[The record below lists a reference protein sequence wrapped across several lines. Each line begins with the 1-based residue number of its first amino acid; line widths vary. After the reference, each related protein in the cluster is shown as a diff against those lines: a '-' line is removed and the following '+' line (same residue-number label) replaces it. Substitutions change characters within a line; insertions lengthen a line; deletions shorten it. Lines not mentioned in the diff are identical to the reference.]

1 MNFNILY
8 RTIQQKNTVKIHN
21 LLLSKFTLL
30 LREANDTMK
39 LERRDTVEGS
49 DYFLDSGGLNLQ
61 QDIWHIFE
69 TIQAPRTYAKGE
81 MIYLQGERADCLY
94 YLKAGRVKIFLTSE
108 NGMEKTL
115 TILESGKLFGEAAFL
130 DRLPRMSSARAQI
143 QSEIIAVDRPHLMQY
158 FSEKPAL
165 AMDLL
170 EYLART
176 VRMLSAQVDHMTF
189 LQADQRIAQLL
200 LNLAAAQERHTVHCT
215 HEELAGLAGASR
227 VTVSKTLGDFVRRGW
242 IATHYREIGILNG
255 EALRR
260 FAFASRDK

>member
-1 MNFNILY
+1 
-8 RTIQQKNTVKIHN
+8 
-21 LLLSKFTLL
+21 
-30 LREANDTMK
+30 
-39 LERRDTVEGS
+39 VEGS
-49 DYFLDSGGLNLQ
+49 DYFLDSQGLDLKKE
-61 QDIWHIFE
+61 IWNIFE
-69 TIQAPRTYAKGE
+69 TIQVPRTYAKGE
-81 MIYLQGERADCLY
+81 MVYLQGERADCLY
-94 YLKAGRVKIFLTSE
+94 YLKEGRVKIFLTSE

-115 TILESGKLFGEAAFL
+115 TILEGGKLFGEAAFL
-130 DRLPRMSSARAQI
+130 DRLPRMSSARTLTR
-143 QSEIIAVDRPHLMQY
+143 SEIIAVDRPNLMKY
-158 FSEKPAL
+158 FQEKPVL

-200 LNLAAAQERHTVHCT
+200 LNLAAMQERRAVHCT

-242 IATHYREIGILNG
+242 IATRYREIGILDR
-255 EALRR
+255 EALKR

>member
-1 MNFNILY
+1 M
-8 RTIQQKNTVKIHN
+8 
-21 LLLSKFTLL
+21 
-30 LREANDTMK
+30 
-39 LERRDTVEGS
+39 EGS

-69 TIQAPRTYAKGE
+69 TIQAPRTYTKGE

-215 HEELAGLAGASR
+215 HEELAELA
-227 VTVSKTLGDFVRRGW
+227 
-242 IATHYREIGILNG
+242 
-255 EALRR
+255 
-260 FAFASRDK
+260 